1 MRKIGWHVWTPTWTQ
16 GTPGSPIKNMLKKHC
31 RSKVRHRKQ
40 TSSTITVPRKQG
52 QDPWHKSKYLS
63 RHPIIRSRLTHDAII
78 LNNPEDD
85 DQDPIGPSILENIMV
100 HVLPAEF
107 QPTTHQPN
115 SLDGDVVAE
124 EATQV
129 DFVTTT
135 EDEPTNNDKKL
146 KTALAILFPLSSSA
160 NLHHLK
166 PLYVTSH
173 IEGYPITKIFVD

>member
-1 MRKIGWHVWTPTWTQ
+1 
-16 GTPGSPIKNMLKKHC
+16 
-31 RSKVRHRKQ
+31 
-40 TSSTITVPRKQG
+40 
-52 QDPWHKSKYLS
+52 
-63 RHPIIRSRLTHDAII
+63 
-78 LNNPEDD
+78 
-85 DQDPIGPSILENIMV
+85 MV

-135 EDEPTNNDKKL
+135 EHEPANNDKKL
-146 KTALAILFPLSSSA
+146 KTALAILFPRSSSA

-166 PLYVTSH
+166 PLYVTAH
-173 IEGYPITKIFVD
+173 IVGYPITKFFVD